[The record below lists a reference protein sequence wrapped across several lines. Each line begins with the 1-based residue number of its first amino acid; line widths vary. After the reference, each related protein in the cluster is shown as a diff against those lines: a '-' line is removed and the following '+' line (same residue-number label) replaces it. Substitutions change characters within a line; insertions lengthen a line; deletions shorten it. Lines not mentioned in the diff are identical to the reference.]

1 MEKKVLIVEDES
13 LVALEIQ
20 NALKKYD
27 IQSCFIADSV
37 EEAMELL
44 EKCTP
49 DLVLLDIYLRGE
61 LTGIEGCKHIKKRKI
76 PVIFLTAYSDD
87 DTLQKALECEP
98 DAYLV
103 KPFRRAELYAAIETV
118 LKKQGQNRLVKIC
131 NDIFYDKRRC
141 VIIRGDEEIPLTKKE
156 MLLLELLLQNRG
168 KMVHFDTI
176 EYEIWPETPITE
188 STRRSLIHRL
198 RQKSS
203 KDCIRTLSGIG
214 VILE

>member
-20 NALKKYD
+20 NALKKYN

-44 EKCTP
+44 KKCTP
-49 DLVLLDIYLRGE
+49 DLVILDIYLKGE
-61 LTGIEGCKHIKKRKI
+61 LTGIEGCQLIKQKRI

-87 DTLQKALECEP
+87 ATLQKALECEP

-118 LKKQGQNRLVKIC
+118 LKKQGQDKLIKIC
-131 NDIFYDKRRC
+131 DEIFYDKRRC
-141 VIIRGDEEIPLTKKE
+141 LIVRGEEEIPLTKKE
-156 MLLLELLLQNRG
+156 MMLLELLLKNRG

-176 EYEIWPETPITE
+176 EYEIWPDSSITE

-203 KDCIRTLSGIG
+203 KNCIRTVSGIG